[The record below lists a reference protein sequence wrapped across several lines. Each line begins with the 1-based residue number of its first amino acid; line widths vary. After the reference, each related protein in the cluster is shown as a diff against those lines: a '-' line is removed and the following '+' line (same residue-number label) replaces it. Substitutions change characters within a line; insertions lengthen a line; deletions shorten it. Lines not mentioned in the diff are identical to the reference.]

1 MTEPDVGFG
10 NQAFILALKLGVLA
24 KIDKIELKDLLK
36 FVAQCY
42 YDVEQKLDE
51 VLDIIKYAPE
61 VDIMP
66 GRTSSESKTRSKRI
80 LLELSRALTK
90 ERKEN
95 DGRIVVKI

>member
-51 VLDIIKYAPE
+51 ILDIIKSAPE
-61 VDIMP
+61 NEIRKKKGIQHQKIADKM
-66 GRTSSESKTRSKRI
+66 EDE
-80 LLELSRALTK
+80 LLGK
-90 ERKEN
+90 NK
-95 DGRIVVKI
+95 